1 MHFAASAL
9 ATEDLPLS
17 ESVKPVCSATPWG
30 VIKPD
35 IINESLDLIFEGTIN
50 KERVLLKDGRH
61 VNRRRTLR

>member
-1 MHFAASAL
+1 MNFATSAL

-17 ESVKPVCSATPWG
+17 ESEKTVCSATSWD

-35 IINESLDLIFEGTIN
+35 TINESLDLIFEGTAS
-50 KERVLLKDGRH
+50 KERGLLKSGRR

>member
-1 MHFAASAL
+1 MNFAASSP

-17 ESVKPVCSATPWG
+17 KSKKLVFSATSWG

-35 IINESLDLIFEGTIN
+35 IINEPLDLTN
-50 KERVLLKDGRH
+50 KERVLPKDGRR